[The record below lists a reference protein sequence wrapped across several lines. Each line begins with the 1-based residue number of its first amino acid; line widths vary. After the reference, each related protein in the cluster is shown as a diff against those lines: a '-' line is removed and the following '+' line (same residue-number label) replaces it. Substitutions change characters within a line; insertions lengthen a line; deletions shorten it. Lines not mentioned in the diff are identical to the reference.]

1 MLRMV
6 PLHGLVGLCACTL
19 PQLFTAAHLMFK
31 PSLKRRSRPLNQEMT
46 SRYEIL
52 I

>member
-1 MLRMV
+1 MQGVV

-19 PQLFTAAHLMFK
+19 PMLFAAANLVFK
-31 PSLKRRSRPLNQEMT
+31 SSLKRWSRPLNQEMT